1 MPAKQ
6 RRIIAPKERAKVSQQ
21 EDRVKRAVRGYP
33 RLDRHSGYREACAD
47 LADETGANVEYVYE
61 EWQERAGT
69 RLYLGEMEV
78 EDAERLALEDVR
90 ERFRAAS

>member
-1 MPAKQ
+1 MPTA
-6 RRIIAPKERAKVSQQ
+6 KERQVM
-21 EDRVKRAVRGYP
+21 DRVQRAQRSYK

-47 LADETGANVEYVYE
+47 LAEETGANVEHVYE